1 MTLDGIAQKNIFIG
15 VHSSL
20 SILNC
25 APQMYIVVDSLLQ
38 LHQIKQIINVCEN
51 T

>member
-1 MTLDGIAQKNIFIG
+1 MTRDGIAQKNIFIG

-20 SILNC
+20 SILIC
-25 APQMYIVVDSLLQ
+25 APQMYIVEDSLLQ
-38 LHQIKQIINVCEN
+38 LHQIKQIIDVCEN